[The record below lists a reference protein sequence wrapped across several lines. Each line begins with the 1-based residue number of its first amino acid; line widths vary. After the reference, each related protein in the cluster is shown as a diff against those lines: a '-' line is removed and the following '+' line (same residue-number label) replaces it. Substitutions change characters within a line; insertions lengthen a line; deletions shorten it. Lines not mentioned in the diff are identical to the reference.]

1 MKKLFYSLF
10 ALVFAI
16 AFTSCEDV
24 PAPYFDPSGGGS
36 DIITPLGEGT
46 EIDPFNVAGANK
58 YIADGNDGDATVYVR
73 GIIVSITEIDV
84 KQYGNA
90 TYTIS
95 DDGSPKNAL
104 LVYRGMALGNRK
116 FVSEG
121 EIKHGDEVIICG
133 KIVNRNGENQFIQ
146 GNYIYYLNG
155 ESASGSGEISG
166 SGTLDDPYTPGA
178 ANLFCKTLTPDVAT
192 DKEYYIKG
200 KISRIANKGTYTDGG
215 TYGNASFY
223 ISDSG
228 EPTGEFCVYRIL
240 YLKNTKYNE
249 YTGQKTD
256 IKVGDEVI
264 VCAKLV
270 YYKGDTPET
279 VAGQGYLYS
288 QNGNT
293 GDGGGGGGGTP
304 SGDGTLNNPYNAA
317 GAAQAVS
324 GLTWTSNTDYQSTD
338 NVYVKGKISRIASG
352 GTYTEGGTYGNASF
366 YISDDG
372 TESSEF
378 YCFRVLYLD
387 NTKYNE
393 YTGEKVDIKVG
404 DEVVIYGKLMNYR
417 GNTPETVSGQAYL
430 YSLNSSGGGGGGGGG
445 GEGAMTVT
453 KDASNLT
460 VTLTA
465 SGTTA
470 SSNVVVYDLS
480 TCGLAHQAENASFTI
495 NGVSFAFAANG
506 GTQTPKYW
514 KSGNYD
520 EFRMYAKNKLTI
532 TPASKVH
539 SIVLQCTKY
548 GSTNYIGNDQ
558 LEATVSGNT
567 VNIVNEWTSTSQGTQ
582 LRIKTVTITY
592 AQ

>member
-215 TYGNASFY
+215 TFGNASFY

-228 EPTGEFCVYRIL
+228 EPTGEFYVYRIL

-293 GDGGGGGGGTP
+293 GEGGGGGGGTP

-372 TESSEF
+372 TESGEF

-430 YSLNSSGGGGGGGGG
+430 YSLNSSGGGGGGGGSTFTRSAD
-445 GEGAMTVT
+445 ESTYVVFFT
-453 KDASNLT
+453 DNS
-460 VTLTA
+460 
-465 SGTTA
+465 TTA
-470 SSNVVVYDLS
+470 SSRILTYDL
-480 TCGLAHQAENASFTI
+480 TQCELTHEAENPSFTLSDA
-495 NGVSFAFAANG
+495 SFAFSKG
-506 GTQTPKYW
+506 GGNTTPKYW
-514 KSGNYD
+514 KTGNFN
-520 EFRMYAKNKLTI
+520 EFRMYAKNVLTI
-532 TPASKVH
+532 TPPSGKIH
-539 SIVLQCTKY
+539 SIALQCSATY
-548 GSTNYIGNDQ
+548 GSTNYMGNAQ
-558 LEATVSGNT
+558 ATATVTNGVIT
-567 VNIVNEWTSTSQGTQ
+567 ITNEWTSATSGTQ
-582 LRIKTVTITY
+582 LRIKQVQIQY

>member
-36 DIITPLGEGT
+36 DIISPLGEGT
-46 EIDPFNVAGANK
+46 ETDPFNVAGAYK
-58 YIADGNDGDATVYVR
+58 YIADGNDGDAIVYVR

-95 DDGSPKNAL
+95 DNGSAKNAL

-116 FVSEG
+116 FVSES
-121 EIKHGDEVIICG
+121 EIKPGDEVIICG

-155 ESASGSGEISG
+155 ETASGSGEISG
-166 SGTLDDPYTPGA
+166 SGTLEDPYTPGA

-200 KISRIANKGTYTDGG
+200 KISRIANNGTYTAGG
-215 TYGNASFY
+215 TYGNATFY
-223 ISDSG
+223 ISDTG
-228 EPTGEFCVYRIL
+228 ESTGEFYVYRII
-240 YLKNTKYNE
+240 YLKNTKFNE
-249 YTGQKTD
+249 YTGQKVD

-270 YYKGDTPET
+270 NYRGDTPET

-288 QNGNT
+288 LNGNT
-293 GDGGGGGGGTP
+293 GDGSGGGGGTP
-304 SGDGTLNNPYNAA
+304 SGDGTLNNPYNPA

-324 GLTWTSNTDYQSTD
+324 GLTWTSNTEYQSTD
-338 NVYVKGKISRIASG
+338 NVYVKGKISRIASN

-366 YISDDG
+366 YISEDG
-372 TESSEF
+372 TESGEF
-378 YCFRVLYLD
+378 YIFRALYLD
-387 NTKYNE
+387 NTKFNE

-445 GEGAMTVT
+445 SGDAVSFNTNSDSQTWGGATDGTYGSGFSTTAEGLNIGYYKHTSTSTPVAPNTNHVRVYKNSALIIATTGGKKMKKIVIGCAPNAGTT
-453 KDASNLT
+453 SYCFDMAGLEGGASATANNSALT
-460 VTLTA
+460 VTW
-465 SGTTA
+465 SG
-470 SSNVVVYDLS
+470 S
-480 TCGLAHQAENASFTI
+480 
-495 NGVSFAFAANG
+495 
-506 GTQTPKYW
+506 
-514 KSGNYD
+514 
-520 EFRMYAKNKLTI
+520 
-532 TPASKVH
+532 ASKV
-539 SIVLQCTKY
+539 VLHAVNGQVRMEK
-548 GSTNYIGNDQ
+548 
-558 LEATVSGNT
+558 LTV
-567 VNIVNEWTSTSQGTQ
+567 EFE
-582 LRIKTVTITY
+582 
-592 AQ
+592 